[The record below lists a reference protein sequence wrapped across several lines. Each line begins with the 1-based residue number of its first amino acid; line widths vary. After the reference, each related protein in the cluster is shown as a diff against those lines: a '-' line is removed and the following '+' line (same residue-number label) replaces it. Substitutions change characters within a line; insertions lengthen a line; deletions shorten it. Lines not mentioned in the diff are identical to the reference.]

1 MIILQINEIT
11 SDVKTIDKNWIAEH
25 ISRQESYGKRVT
37 VKVFIEAISINMVLS
52 TYVDPDIEPTTRKVS
67 TEENQIFDWWEK
79 CRLCLNV
86 ENLHNF
92 IQQIKHYA

>member
-1 MIILQINEIT
+1 
-11 SDVKTIDKNWIAEH
+11 
-25 ISRQESYGKRVT
+25 
-37 VKVFIEAISINMVLS
+37 MVLS